1 MCLCKGAGGI
11 TERRSWG
18 ISFNPCPDTN
28 CQFDREKAR
37 KEYDQWSAE
46 LHRKIKQMS
55 DEDEYCKEAN

>member
-11 TERRSWG
+11 KTIGRWSIE
-18 ISFNPCPDTN
+18 FAPCPDSH
-28 CQFDREKAR
+28 CAFDREKAR
-37 KEYDQWSAE
+37 REYDQWSAE